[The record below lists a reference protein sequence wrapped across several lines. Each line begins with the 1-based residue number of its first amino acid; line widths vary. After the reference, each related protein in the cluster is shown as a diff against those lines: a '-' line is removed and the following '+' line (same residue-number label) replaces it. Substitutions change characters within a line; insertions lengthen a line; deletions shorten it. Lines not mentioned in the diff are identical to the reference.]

1 MRSRKKACLCIHTK
15 YTGET
20 LSLAHTH
27 TYADVDDGE
36 SCWGRE
42 QRKGGEKE
50 GAGGERIRLDRPR
63 TTATIAEE
71 RENREG
77 GNQALKVVLAYT
89 EACSCIYINKSR
101 RGGLKVQSPPRPTT
115 ALPSTPLSARS
126 VPPPPFPLLLS
137 AKVTKW
143 GGRQR
148 KTLPVASSSSSF
160 PSSSLAAAVA
170 L

>member
-1 MRSRKKACLCIHTK
+1 MFVHTYKIYEGDAVSRA
-15 YTGET
+15 YT
-20 LSLAHTH
+20 HM
-27 TYADVDDGE
+27 YADVDDGE

-101 RGGLKVQSPPRPTT
+101 RGGLKVQSPPPPT
-115 ALPSTPLSARS
+115 ALPSTPLSTRS

-148 KTLPVASSSSSF
+148 KTLPVASSSSSSSSF

>member
-77 GNQALKVVLAYT
+77 GNRALKVVLAYT

-101 RGGLKVQSPPRPTT
+101 RGGLKVQSPPPPT
-115 ALPSTPLSARS
+115 ALPSTPLSTRS